1 MARTGAWSPF
11 KTLFIFFYE
20 RGFIIDPLA
29 PNKSNFIIFLDCYFC
44 YSMWYIS
51 LVETPF
57 CDVLNKGGWAKIHPG
72 NVSQTNSLHRVAL
85 FAPSGDNYCL
95 LFSTKRKE
103 YMMGAVCLRSHN
115 IIIWMRKQCFHTLQ
129 PPINLIYLIISHSQK
144 GKLDLSFWISFCT
157 MSTDHHHHN
166 RHHQR
171 TNPTGCI
178 SSEWWMMRLLF
189 YCSQV
194 FQGCL

>member
-1 MARTGAWSPF
+1 
-11 KTLFIFFYE
+11 
-20 RGFIIDPLA
+20 
-29 PNKSNFIIFLDCYFC
+29 
-44 YSMWYIS
+44 MWYIS

-57 CDVLNKGGWAKIHPG
+57 RDVLNKGGWAKIHPG

-144 GKLDLSFWISFCT
+144 GNSICHSGYHSVPCPLIIIIIIAIINIPILQDVFLSNDATIVLLFSGIPGMSIKCLPQWLLFIQRLTTERGKSFC
-157 MSTDHHHHN
+157 
-166 RHHQR
+166 
-171 TNPTGCI
+171 
-178 SSEWWMMRLLF
+178 
-189 YCSQV
+189 
-194 FQGCL
+194 